1 MSENTAE
8 ELKRQ
13 SLTQLRATAKS
24 YHIRRVSGLRKDDLI
39 AAILEAQQHPD
50 VAISGVRPV
59 QRFDLTSDGELKSA
73 DMYAADKH
81 TANTDASDEKE
92 NVSNDREPIAP
103 TKPSNGS
110 TLYGGSHTSSYQKPS
125 PQDEPSTTR
134 STSGAKK
141 DDHSSSKPS
150 LQGQSAQK
158 QRPAED
164 DGLPSSTA
172 DTLEE
177 RLAEITPK
185 LGKYIVNEGTLE
197 ILPDGYGFLRSVN
210 YNFKPSPDDIYVSQS
225 QVKRFRLKQGDSV
238 VGIVRPPKVGERYF
252 ALLRVEAVNGRFP
265 DTLDDR
271 RDFEELM
278 PIYPNQRYV
287 LEYEPLEISTRLID
301 LFAPLGKGQ
310 RSLIVAQPKT
320 GKTTILRNIANAV
333 AENHPETK
341 TIILLIDERPEE
353 VTEMRR
359 TVRNAEVVASTFD
372 EKPENHIGLAEIMF
386 EKAKR
391 LVECKHDVLILM
403 DSITRLSRAYNVCA
417 NNSGRTMSGGVDTE
431 ALKVPRQLFS
441 SARNIEGG
449 GSLTIVATA
458 LVETGSRMDDVIFE
472 EFKGTGNMEVV
483 LDRKLSDRRIYP
495 AIDVFKSGTR
505 REELFV
511 PDSEREKVVLL
522 RRYLTNHNAYEAM
535 DFLLDKIKGTRDNEE
550 FLLSMNK

>member
-1 MSENTAE
+1 
-8 ELKRQ
+8 
-13 SLTQLRATAKS
+13 
-24 YHIRRVSGLRKDDLI
+24 
-39 AAILEAQQHPD
+39 
-50 VAISGVRPV
+50 
-59 QRFDLTSDGELKSA
+59 
-73 DMYAADKH
+73 
-81 TANTDASDEKE
+81 
-92 NVSNDREPIAP
+92 
-103 TKPSNGS
+103 
-110 TLYGGSHTSSYQKPS
+110 
-125 PQDEPSTTR
+125 
-134 STSGAKK
+134 
-141 DDHSSSKPS
+141 
-150 LQGQSAQK
+150 
-158 QRPAED
+158 
-164 DGLPSSTA
+164 
-172 DTLEE
+172 
-177 RLAEITPK
+177 
-185 LGKYIVNEGTLE
+185 
-197 ILPDGYGFLRSVN
+197 
-210 YNFKPSPDDIYVSQS
+210 PDDIYVSQS